1 MRKITVDFSLQ
12 KHPLFAGY
20 VGEHNATELT
30 AIKPD
35 GLEGVTYSLAFMTNG
50 KIIHSE
56 FFGVDEEIKVTLW
69 QQLTL
74 DNDLYVQLEAYDE
87 NGKYL
92 GKSGMVKL
100 VLSNSVHGMDM
111 IADADN
117 PDVYAEIAQNS
128 AFRETL
134 EDNAELLNELTAMT
148 TTDILKLFRDG
159 TEPNRNSFIGGLA
172 IKRFLQTLELY
183 YVTKTKLDEMIE
195 NGELGGI
202 IDSLPADKVTYT
214 NEKLADTSGTLKGAL
229 DEAVVYV
236 TSEMPDL
243 IAKKHMHHNKETLD
257 FFEPNWDDVN
267 CFNYKGDMFTP
278 WSYVKS
284 AIPKK
289 TSQLTNDSEFITAED
304 LPKSRATAQK
314 DFTQDDENFSWVV
327 EGKMFYILFPEGN
340 VDIPVGTE
348 IADVEFVF
356 ANSNEVPNG
365 VYISVFD
372 MFKYGNTPY
381 ISMTKNAYIY
391 EGLGHVITAIYF
403 PEGLNAV
410 ASEIDN
416 FMWTSAHIT
425 YYTD

>member
-12 KHPLFAGY
+12 IYPLFAGY

-30 AIKPD
+30 AIKPVD
-35 GLEGVTYSLAFMTNG
+35 LEGVTYSLAFMTNG
-50 KIIHSE
+50 EVIHSE
-56 FFGVDEEIKVTLW
+56 FFGADEEIKVTLW

-92 GKSGMVKL
+92 GKSTMVKL
-100 VLSNSVHGMDM
+100 VLSNSVHGIDM

-148 TTDILKLFRDG
+148 TTDILKLFSDG
-159 TEPNRNSFIGGLA
+159 TEPNRNSFVGGLA

-183 YVTKTKLDEMIE
+183 YITKTKLDEMIE
-195 NGELGGI
+195 NGELGGT

-214 NEKLADTSGTLKGAL
+214 NEKLADTSGTIKGAL

-257 FFEPNWDDVN
+257 FFEPNWDDMN
-267 CFNYKGDMFTP
+267 CFNYKGDMFAP

-314 DFTQDDENFSWVV
+314 EFTQDDTNFTWVV
-327 EGKMFYILFPEGN
+327 DGKMLYILFFEEDVN
-340 VDIPVGTE
+340 IPIGTE
-348 IADVEFVF
+348 IADVEFMF
-356 ANSNEVPNG
+356 AESKKVPNG
-365 VYISVFD
+365 VYISLFD
-372 MFKYGNTPY
+372 MFKYGELPY
-381 ISMTKNAYIY
+381 NSMVKSVYLNESY
-391 EGLGHVITAIYF
+391 GNVMTAIHF

-416 FMWTSAHIT
+416 FTWTSARIT